1 MPFTLFDSPCISSS
15 ALSFFFFPASFHPC
29 KRFSLLLRFL
39 SFFLSFFS
47 FSLANEREGDR
58 VRKSSSGT
66 AIWKTRSGRPWR
78 WQSVL
83 HAREGRCVLSLFQ
96 WFDSSSSLSLSLS
109 LISLPSS
116 SYYTTSSLIRFFFY
130 YAIFRLLLL
139 LLHSV
144 SIVFLFLVA
153 ILYDI
158 MVPFFFFLTA

>member
-1 MPFTLFDSPCISSS
+1 MRSL
-15 ALSFFFFPASFHPC
+15 FFFFPLLFIHASGSPSIFV
-29 KRFSLLLRFL
+29 SFL
-39 SFFLSFFS
+39 SFFPFFPSHWLTRGRETELGSRQVGPRFGKPGVADLGGGNPFSTREKDDLQCS
-47 FSLANEREGDR
+47 FSIPM
-58 VRKSSSGT
+58 V
-66 AIWKTRSGRPWR
+66 
-78 WQSVL
+78 
-83 HAREGRCVLSLFQ
+83 
-96 WFDSSSSLSLSLS
+96 WFFFFSLSLSLS

-158 MVPFFFFLTA
+158 MVPFFFLTA

>member
-15 ALSFFFFPASFHPC
+15 ALSFFFFPLLFIHASG
-29 KRFSLLLRFL
+29 SLPL

-58 VRKSSSGT
+58 VRKWDRDLENPEWPTLEVAIRSPRERRTISS
-66 AIWKTRSGRPWR
+66 
-78 WQSVL
+78 
-83 HAREGRCVLSLFQ
+83 VLSLFQ
-96 WFDSSSSLSLSLS
+96 WFDSSSSLSLSLSLS

-158 MVPFFFFLTA
+158 MVPFFFLTA